1 MPKLISEKN
10 QLQQLSLNSNGG
22 VVYQPARGFF
32 KVVYQGLIL
41 PNLLHHFV
49 TLITLV

>member
-32 KVVYQGLIL
+32 KLSIKV
-41 PNLLHHFV
+41 
-49 TLITLV
+49 